1 MSREISK
8 LSPRMQLLAREFLH
22 RCRVEKLD
30 VVIICTDRSNA
41 EQAECFA
48 RGASRARPGESAHNV
63 CDDQGRP
70 AAEAFDIGVIRA
82 GKYITDGNDLAYR
95 RAGEIG
101 EALGLVWAGRWIKMT
116 EVAHFQS
123 PLFGREPP
131 RKK

>member
-1 MSREISK
+1 MSRQISK
-8 LSPRMQLLAREFLH
+8 LSPYMQAKAVDFLN
-22 RCRVEKLD
+22 RCREEKLN

-63 CDDQGRP
+63 CDDLGRP
-70 AAEAFDIGVIRA
+70 AAEAFDIGVIRD
-82 GKYITDGNDLAYR
+82 GKYIGDGNDHAYK

-101 EALGLVWAGRWIKMT
+101 EELGLIWAGRWIKMK

-123 PLFGREPP
+123 PMFGKEPP
-131 RKK
+131 RK